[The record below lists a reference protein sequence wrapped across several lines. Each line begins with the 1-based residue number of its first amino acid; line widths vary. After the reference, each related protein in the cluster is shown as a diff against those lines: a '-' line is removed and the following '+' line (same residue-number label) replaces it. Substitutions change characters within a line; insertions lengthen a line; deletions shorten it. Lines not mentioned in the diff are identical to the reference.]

1 MDLTMIID
9 TLWVLLAAI
18 LVFFMNLGFAS
29 VEAGFARAKNTVN
42 ILSKNFIV
50 FAVSSL
56 GFLLL
61 GWGLMFGGGNPI
73 VGTEHLFLLGGG
85 DLSFYDDTLTS
96 NVPFWGKFFFQL
108 VFCGTAATIVSGAV
122 AERIKYIA
130 FIVFSF
136 VLTLVIYPIVGHWI
150 WGGGWLAD
158 LGFLDF
164 AGDSAVHSVGGW
176 AALAG
181 AMILGPRIGKYGR
194 DGKPRA
200 IPGHNMSLA
209 VIGLFVLWLGW
220 FGFNPGS
227 TMSFQN
233 PSDVMHILVT
243 TNTSAIA
250 AVLTA
255 TVTSWIVVGKPDLGM
270 TINGCLAGLVAITGG
285 CAYVSIESSLLIGAV
300 AGVIVVFAVL
310 FFDRVHIDDPVG
322 ATSVHLCCGV
332 FGTICVGLFAQEGVT
347 TLSTR
352 NGLFFG
358 GGLSLLAVELLGIAA
373 VGAFTFAASALV
385 WLVLKKTIGIRV
397 SREEELAGLDI
408 GEHGNLAYPDF
419 APAVPAETE
428 PEGAAAEKA
437 PLPQV
442 AAAAAVPV
450 EHRVR
455 EGAKLTRVTIITGP
469 ARFAALQEA
478 LEELGVTGMTVT
490 SVYGHGVQ
498 KGHSATFR
506 GAPVEARLLPKMKVD
521 VVISKIPTQ
530 TLVDTVQKTL
540 YTGHIGDGKIFLY
553 DVEQVVKVRTGETGY
568 DALQDEVEKGTGD
581 VPPGGP
587 GADGDKCFGPA
598 KTLKSAGFTP
608 GDWSEMGPHR
618 RPRRWAPHRRDRV
631 RRTPGRGVGAAD
643 AIADRKG
650 KEIGRRAPEEGA
662 RRPLARRRDLV

>member
-568 DALQDEVEKGTGD
+568 DALQDEV
-581 VPPGGP
+581 
-587 GADGDKCFGPA
+587 
-598 KTLKSAGFTP
+598 
-608 GDWSEMGPHR
+608 
-618 RPRRWAPHRRDRV
+618 
-631 RRTPGRGVGAAD
+631 
-643 AIADRKG
+643 
-650 KEIGRRAPEEGA
+650 
-662 RRPLARRRDLV
+662 